1 MRELIHKQPAPA
13 VGVPFARS
21 ALGQVASS
29 PQASVFSSGQW
40 DGSNA
45 GPACLLGLV
54 SGSNVFSLYKL
65 PSARKLVTLP
75 ARLRPGSCLALGKR
89 LLNRLGMWLV
99 DISDHLRVLR
109 GLP

>member
-1 MRELIHKQPAPA
+1 MLFSAILCLSPSHPSSLASFPFISRGQWTAGFMRELILKQPAPA

-21 ALGQVASS
+21 APGQVASS

-54 SGSNVFSLYKL
+54 
-65 PSARKLVTLP
+65 
-75 ARLRPGSCLALGKR
+75 
-89 LLNRLGMWLV
+89 
-99 DISDHLRVLR
+99 
-109 GLP
+109 